1 MYDSTVPTDK
11 FSATV
16 DTELLAEVK
25 AHAGARGLSSFVASA
40 LEHELARVR
49 LRELLDELAEEL
61 GAPDEA
67 MVADA
72 MTRLTGLTT
81 IAVPDQRHQ

>member
-1 MYDSTVPTDK
+1 VSTDK

-16 DTELLAEVK
+16 DTGLLAEVK
-25 AHAGARGLSSFVASA
+25 AHAGPRGLSSFVATA

-49 LRELLDELAEEL
+49 LRELLDELTEEL

-67 MVADA
+67 MVAEA
-72 MTRLTGLTT
+72 RTRLTGLTT
-81 IAVPDQRHQ
+81 TAVPDQRHE

>member
-1 MYDSTVPTDK
+1 MDAD
-11 FSATV
+11 
-16 DTELLAEVK
+16 LLAEVRT
-25 AHAGARGLSSFVASA
+25 HVGARGLSSFVATA

-49 LRELLDELAEEL
+49 LRELLDELTDEL

-81 IAVPDQRHQ
+81 TAVPDQRSE